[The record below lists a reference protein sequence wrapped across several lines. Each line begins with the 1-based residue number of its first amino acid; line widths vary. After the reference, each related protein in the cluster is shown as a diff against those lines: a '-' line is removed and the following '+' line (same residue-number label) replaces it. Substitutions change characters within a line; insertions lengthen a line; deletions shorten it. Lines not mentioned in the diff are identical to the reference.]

1 MRNHRSCANRLSQFV
16 LLSLALLMVPGILWA
31 QEDTRT
37 EYERWLAGDFLDG
50 EMESAGRK
58 QQTWAIPGLE
68 KVFARESDPWRR
80 LVSAAT
86 LIELGSTEQQYWDFV
101 EAAVRQAM
109 AYRGPNPIKRSESGR
124 MLDGKL
130 SDEFIAWCGARN
142 VDPIAYYGGMAY
154 GDEARLFRVLAFF
167 QDRRLIP
174 LLREALQSNNPYVVS
189 AAGMGLGNRGD
200 IEGLNLIVTR
210 YRALGLMHDDYESS
224 LSRVLSR
231 MKQSEIRR
239 IPEQWRKEHQEALA
253 EAEQRRPDAYKLQ

>member
-1 MRNHRSCANRLSQFV
+1 MRNQRSCADRLSLFV
-16 LLSLALLMVPGILWA
+16 LVALFLLAASGTLWA

-37 EYERWLAGDFLDG
+37 EYERWPAGDFSDG

-130 SDEFIAWCGARN
+130 SDEFIEWCAARN

-174 LLREALQSNNPYVVS
+174 LLREALQSNNPYVVR
-189 AAGMGLGNRGD
+189 AAGKGLGERGD
-200 IEGLNLIVTR
+200 IEGLDLIVTR
-210 YRALGLMHDDYESS
+210 YRELGMLHDDDESS
-224 LSRVLSR
+224 LGRVLAR
-231 MKQSEIRR
+231 MKQSEIRK
-239 IPEQWRKEHQEALA
+239 IPEQWRQKHQKALA
-253 EAEQRRPDAYKLQ
+253 EAEQSRPDAYKLQ